1 MAYPPPLRGATISR
15 YHTHTGPLPRLK
27 KLKSI
32 IFHEGKTLTVNL
44 PVFFYVVEFLALV
57 FFNLDND
64 APFYELQLKA

>member
-1 MAYPPPLRGATISR
+1 MALPFPVT
-15 YHTHTGPLPRLK
+15 THTGPPRLK

-32 IFHEGKTLTVNL
+32 IFHGGKTLTVNL
-44 PVFFYVVEFLALV
+44 PVFLYVVEFLAPV